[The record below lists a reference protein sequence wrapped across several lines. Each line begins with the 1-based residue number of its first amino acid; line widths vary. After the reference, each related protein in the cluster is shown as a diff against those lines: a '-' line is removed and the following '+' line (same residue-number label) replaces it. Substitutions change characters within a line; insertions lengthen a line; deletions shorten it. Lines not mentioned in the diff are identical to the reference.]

1 MTSEERRNVTILA
14 AVRLWSGIVAA
25 AAAMGLVLSVAY
37 LLIRKQEFR
46 SEAILGLTP
55 SSSGVGLEQ
64 RMASRLGVG
73 GLLGL
78 DEGALS
84 PELMAVV
91 LVSPS
96 VLDST
101 LRDTVPAS
109 ISPGIS
115 GTYGSFLAPDAT
127 SSVEMIDRARR
138 KVTHN
143 VGVDLS
149 SAAQTLTLTVQER
162 SPQLAQWVSGRL
174 IAHLDQALRQAR
186 IADARGRFQYLS
198 NELTNYDAALHAA
211 ETALFEFMM
220 QNRSRESSP
229 MLQLQ
234 QMRLQRA
241 VDIAQASYTSLL
253 TQREMVGAQTS
264 ESAPQ
269 VAVYS
274 SPTLPYRPTQI
285 APVFLI
291 TAWLVMFISLGVAA
305 ALLLTTY
312 EGHLGRVHRAALR
325 LNNRIASFG
334 RPAPR

>member
-1 MTSEERRNVTILA
+1 MTPPRTAMTSEERRNVTILA

-109 ISPGIS
+109 ISPGI
-115 GTYGSFLAPDAT
+115 
-127 SSVEMIDRARR
+127 
-138 KVTHN
+138 
-143 VGVDLS
+143 
-149 SAAQTLTLTVQER
+149 
-162 SPQLAQWVSGRL
+162 
-174 IAHLDQALRQAR
+174 
-186 IADARGRFQYLS
+186 
-198 NELTNYDAALHAA
+198 
-211 ETALFEFMM
+211 
-220 QNRSRESSP
+220 
-229 MLQLQ
+229 
-234 QMRLQRA
+234 
-241 VDIAQASYTSLL
+241 
-253 TQREMVGAQTS
+253 
-264 ESAPQ
+264 
-269 VAVYS
+269 
-274 SPTLPYRPTQI
+274 
-285 APVFLI
+285 
-291 TAWLVMFISLGVAA
+291 
-305 ALLLTTY
+305 
-312 EGHLGRVHRAALR
+312 
-325 LNNRIASFG
+325 
-334 RPAPR
+334 